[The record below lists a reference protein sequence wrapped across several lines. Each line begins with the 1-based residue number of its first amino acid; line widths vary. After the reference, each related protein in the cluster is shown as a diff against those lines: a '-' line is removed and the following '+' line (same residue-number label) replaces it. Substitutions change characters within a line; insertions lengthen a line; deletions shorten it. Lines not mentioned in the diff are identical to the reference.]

1 MRNSL
6 LSKVRLFQSISNN
19 ILKQFY
25 SQKKQVD
32 KTTQLCKMFS
42 FIGNKPR
49 YTTTC
54 NTHVNPSTQHKLQ
67 IPTNAHHKLPTS
79 PIKYN
84 YFQSQH
90 LPHSSAL
97 SQTKS
102 KRHPHTITPLKHQ
115 NTPFHPIQPHCHV
128 PSKKTKLI
136 KHFSTLLN
144 PPHPILLSPPTRYIP
159 FQLFELPVGYKR
171 QIVETEGIVVCL
183 RSSWTR
189 TAIFSLLPTH
199 VKSMGCVLMGHKEQM
214 HYSHGICVTFAHL
227 MS

>member
-1 MRNSL
+1 M
-6 LSKVRLFQSISNN
+6 
-19 ILKQFY
+19 
-25 SQKKQVD
+25 
-32 KTTQLCKMFS
+32 
-42 FIGNKPR
+42 
-49 YTTTC
+49 
-54 NTHVNPSTQHKLQ
+54 
-67 IPTNAHHKLPTS
+67 HHNKLPTS

-84 YFQSQH
+84 YFQSQQ
-90 LPHSSAL
+90 LPHSSPL

-102 KRHPHTITPLKHQ
+102 KRHPHTITPLK
-115 NTPFHPIQPHCHV
+115 TPKHPFPPDTAPLSRSIQ
-128 PSKKTKLI
+128 KDKTHK
-136 KHFSTLLN
+136 TLLN
-144 PPHPILLSPPTRYIP
+144 PLKSNPPHPFKPPPPDIP
-159 FQLFELPVGYKR
+159 LQLFELPVGYKR